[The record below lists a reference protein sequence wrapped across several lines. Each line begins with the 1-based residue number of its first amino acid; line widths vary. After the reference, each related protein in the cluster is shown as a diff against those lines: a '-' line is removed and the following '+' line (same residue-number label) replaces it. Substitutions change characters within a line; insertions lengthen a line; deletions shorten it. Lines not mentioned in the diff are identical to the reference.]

1 MVSNSYEGG
10 KALIIRLS
18 QNYEMKKSINGLKV
32 IAMRLIMG
40 LKKSHNFG
48 EKKL

>member
-40 LKKSHNFG
+40 LKKVTILAK
-48 EKKL
+48 KKL